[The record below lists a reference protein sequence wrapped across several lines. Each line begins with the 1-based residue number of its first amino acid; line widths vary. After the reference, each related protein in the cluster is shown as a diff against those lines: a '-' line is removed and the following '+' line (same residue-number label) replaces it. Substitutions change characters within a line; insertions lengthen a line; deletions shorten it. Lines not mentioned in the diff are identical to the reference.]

1 MEWETTQMLYMIF
14 RFLARQ
20 EDKRFRIEWQQAFSE
35 FNLFL
40 ASPVCD
46 IVDQVIFLSEY
57 DCSQR
62 GRPYDNRG
70 PLGYN
75 WGNAGY
81 DDRARQVYVYNR
93 NRGRGY
99 EDRNRGYQ
107 PGYSRSRGG
116 FGGVDDNDPLG
127 VKGYYGSSD
136 KDDNIGEGTVGFYG
150 RSRRP

>member
-1 MEWETTQMLYMIF
+1 MLYRIF

-20 EDKRFRIEWQQAFSE
+20 EDIRFRIERQQAFSE

-40 ASPVCD
+40 ASLVYD

-62 GRPYDNRG
+62 GGPWDSRG

-75 WGNAGY
+75 WSNTGYNGRGGY

>member
-1 MEWETTQMLYMIF
+1 MLYIIF
-14 RFLARQ
+14 RFLDRQ
-20 EDKRFRIEWQQAFSE
+20 DDKSFRTEWQQAFAAS
-35 FNLFL
+35 NLSL
-40 ASPVCD
+40 ASPACD

-75 WGNAGY
+75 WGNGGYNGRGGY
-81 DDRARQVYVYNR
+81 DDRARQVNVYNR

-99 EDRNRGYQ
+99 EDRNGGYQ
-107 PGYSRSRGG
+107 PGYSRGRGG
-116 FGGVDDNDPLG
+116 FAGVDDNDPLG
-127 VKGYYGSSD
+127 TKGYYGSND